1 MLVVTI
7 PHPGVLTK
15 RTIDNHPKAAHGLPF
30 PLEPNM
36 KSMNLFA
43 QIAKIDESK
52 HEVWGVATAEVVDKE
67 GEIFDYDS
75 SKPYFK
81 NWSDEISKAT
91 DGKSLG
97 NVREMHVP
105 SAVGKLVAIAFD
117 DDMKQIRVGACIVD
131 GVAWQKCILGVY
143 TGFSIGGAYVK
154 SWKDGEFVRFT
165 ANPIEISVVDNPCVP
180 GAHFTAVKADG
191 TCEVRKFTHTSG
203 GTDPALKIGARH
215 SKATTAH
222 LEAIKSCMDKM
233 AENHEEVATH
243 MDALLDTDAAAA
255 TTRSASAHMKKI
267 PGDPR
272 SGVKTGDQSTM
283 LEANDKAQLEKA
295 RAGSASALA
304 KLAEM
309 EQEVAGLRS
318 EMESNNQ
325 EIQRSLSN
333 LLSLIEKFVSPQ
345 QFTGRVARTGVPTQ
359 TVTKE
364 DDARPALAKSAGE
377 PSVHELLKRTLQQ
390 PQPASVYLR

>member
-1 MLVVTI
+1 
-7 PHPGVLTK
+7 
-15 RTIDNHPKAAHGLPF
+15 
-30 PLEPNM
+30 M

-52 HEVWGVATAEVVDKE
+52 HEVWGVATAEIVDKE

-81 NWSDEISKAT
+81 SWSDEIAKAT

-97 NVREMHVP
+97 NVREMHEP

-117 DDMKQIRVGACIVD
+117 DDLKQIRVGARIVD
-131 GVAWQKCILGVY
+131 GVAWQKCMLGVY
-143 TGFSIGGAYVK
+143 TGFSIGGAYVNA
-154 SWKDGEFVRFT
+154 WKDGEYVRFT
-165 ANPIEISVVDNPCVP
+165 ASPVEISVVDNPCVP

-191 TCEVRKFTHTSG
+191 TCEVRKFSHAT
-203 GTDPALKIGARH
+203 PAQ
-215 SKATTAH
+215 T
-222 LEAIKSCMDKM
+222 
-233 AENHEEVATH
+233 
-243 MDALLDTDAAAA
+243 
-255 TTRSASAHMKKI
+255 KKI
-267 PGDPR
+267 PGGPR

-295 RAGSASALA
+295 RASSASALA

-333 LLSLIEKFVSPQ
+333 LLSLVEKLVSPQ
-345 QFTGRVARTGVPTQ
+345 ESTGRVARTGVPTH

>member
-1 MLVVTI
+1 MLVVTT

-36 KSMNLFA
+36 KSINLFA

-67 GEIFDYDS
+67 GEIFDYQS

-97 NVREMHVP
+97 NVREMHEP

-117 DDMKQIRVGACIVD
+117 DDMKQIRVGARIVD
-131 GVAWQKCILGVY
+131 AVAWQKCMLGVY

-154 SWKDGEFVRFT
+154 SWKDGEYVRFT
-165 ANPIEISVVDNPCVP
+165 ANPVEISVVDNPCVP

-191 TCEVRKFTHTSG
+191 TCEVRKFTRA
-203 GTDPALKIGARH
+203 DARADDALKIGARH
-215 SKATTAH
+215 SKATMAH
-222 LEAIKSCMDKM
+222 LDAIKDCMDKM
-233 AENHEEVATH
+233 AENHEEAATH
-243 MDALLDTDAAAA
+243 MDALLETDNAA
-255 TTRSASAHMKKI
+255 TRSVSADMKKI

-333 LLSLIEKFVSPQ
+333 LLSLVEKFVSPQ
-345 QFTGRVARTGVPTQ
+345 ESSARVARTGVPTQ
-359 TVTKE
+359 TITKE
-364 DDARPALAKSAGE
+364 DDARPVLAKSAGE
-377 PSVHELLKRTLQQ
+377 ASVHELLKRTLQQ

>member
-1 MLVVTI
+1 
-7 PHPGVLTK
+7 
-15 RTIDNHPKAAHGLPF
+15 
-30 PLEPNM
+30 M

-52 HEVWGVATAEVVDKE
+52 HEVWGVATAEIVDKE

-81 NWSDEISKAT
+81 NWSAEIAKAT

-117 DDMKQIRVGACIVD
+117 DDLKQIRVGARIVD
-131 GVAWQKCILGVY
+131 SVAWQKCMLGVY
-143 TGFSIGGAYVK
+143 TGFSIGGAYVDA
-154 SWKDGEFVRFT
+154 WKDGEYVRFT
-165 ANPIEISVVDNPCVP
+165 ANPVEISVVDNPCVP

-191 TCEVRKFTHTSG
+191 TCEVRKFTARTHQ
-203 GTDPALKIGARH
+203 ALKAGARH
-215 SKATTAH
+215 SKATLAH
-222 LEAIKSCMDKM
+222 LDAIKTCMDKM
-233 AENHEEVATH
+233 AENHEEAATH
-243 MDALLDTDAAAA
+243 MDALLDTGDAAAA
-255 TTRSASAHMKKI
+255 RAASADMKKI
-267 PGDPR
+267 PGDSR
-272 SGVKTGDQSTM
+272 SGAKTGDQSTM

-295 RAGSASALA
+295 RASSASALA

-318 EMESNNQ
+318 EIESNNQ
-325 EIQRSLSN
+325 EIQRSLTN
-333 LLSLIEKFVSPQ
+333 LLSLVEKLVSPQ
-345 QFTGRVARTGVPTQ
+345 ESMGRVARTGVPTQ

-364 DDARPALAKSAGE
+364 DDARPALAKSAGD
-377 PSVHELLKRTLQQ
+377 PSVHELLKRTLQK
-390 PQPASVYLR
+390 PQPASAYLR

>member
-1 MLVVTI
+1 
-7 PHPGVLTK
+7 
-15 RTIDNHPKAAHGLPF
+15 
-30 PLEPNM
+30 M

-52 HEVWGVATAEVVDKE
+52 HEVWGVATAEIVDKE

-81 NWSDEISKAT
+81 NWSDEIAKAT

-117 DDMKQIRVGACIVD
+117 DDLKQIRVGARIVD
-131 GVAWQKCILGVY
+131 SVAWQKCMLGVY
-143 TGFSIGGAYVK
+143 TGFSIGGAYVDA
-154 SWKDGEFVRFT
+154 WKDGEYVRFT
-165 ANPIEISVVDNPCVP
+165 ANPVEISVVDNPCVP

-191 TCEVRKFTHTSG
+191 TCEVRKFTRING
-203 GTDPALKIGARH
+203 GTNQALKIGARH
-215 SKATTAH
+215 SKATLAH
-222 LEAIKSCMDKM
+222 LDAIKSCMDKM
-233 AENHEEVATH
+233 AENYEEAATH
-243 MDALLDTDAAAA
+243 MDALLDTGDAAAA
-255 TTRSASAHMKKI
+255 RAASADMKKI

-272 SGVKTGDQSTM
+272 FGAKTGDQSTM

-295 RAGSASALA
+295 RASSASALA

-318 EMESNNQ
+318 EIESNNQ
-325 EIQRSLSN
+325 EIQRSLTN
-333 LLSLIEKFVSPQ
+333 LLSLVEKLVSPQ
-345 QFTGRVARTGVPTQ
+345 ESTGRVARTGVPTQ

-364 DDARPALAKSAGE
+364 DDARPALAKSGGD
-377 PSVHELLKRTLQQ
+377 PSVHELLKRTLQK
-390 PQPASVYLR
+390 PQPASAYLR

>member
-1 MLVVTI
+1 
-7 PHPGVLTK
+7 
-15 RTIDNHPKAAHGLPF
+15 
-30 PLEPNM
+30 M

-52 HEVWGVATAEVVDKE
+52 HEVWGVATAEIVDKE

-81 NWSDEISKAT
+81 NWSDQIAKAT

-117 DDMKQIRVGACIVD
+117 DDLKQIRVGARIVD
-131 GVAWQKCILGVY
+131 SVAWQKCMLGVY
-143 TGFSIGGAYVK
+143 TGFSIGGAYVDA
-154 SWKDGEFVRFT
+154 WKDGEYVRFT
-165 ANPIEISVVDNPCVP
+165 ANPVEISVVDNPCVP

-191 TCEVRKFTHTSG
+191 TCEVRKFTARTHQ
-203 GTDPALKIGARH
+203 ALKIGARH
-215 SKATTAH
+215 SKATLAH
-222 LEAIKSCMDKM
+222 LDAIKSCMDKM
-233 AENHEEVATH
+233 AVNHEEAATH
-243 MDALLDTDAAAA
+243 MDALLDTGDAAAA
-255 TTRSASAHMKKI
+255 RAASADMKKI
-267 PGDPR
+267 PDDPR
-272 SGVKTGDQSTM
+272 SGAKTGDQSTM

-295 RAGSASALA
+295 RAGSAAALA

-318 EMESNNQ
+318 EIESNNQ
-325 EIQRSLSN
+325 EIQRSLTN
-333 LLSLIEKFVSPQ
+333 LLSLVEKLVSPQ
-345 QFTGRVARTGVPTQ
+345 ESTGRVARTGVPTQ
-359 TVTKE
+359 TITKE

-377 PSVHELLKRTLQQ
+377 PSVHELLKRTLQK
-390 PQPASVYLR
+390 PQPASAYLR

>member
-1 MLVVTI
+1 MS
-7 PHPGVLTK
+7 
-15 RTIDNHPKAAHGLPF
+15 AAFSFGA
-30 PLEPNM
+30 NM
-36 KSMNLFA
+36 KSLNLFA

-52 HEVWGVATAEVVDKE
+52 HEVWGVATAEIVDKE

-81 NWSDEISKAT
+81 CWSDEISKAT

-97 NVREMHVP
+97 NVREMHAP

-117 DDMKQIRVGACIVD
+117 DDMKQIRVGARIVD
-131 GVAWQKCILGVY
+131 SMAWQKCMLGVY
-143 TGFSIGGAYVK
+143 TGFSIGGAYVN
-154 SWKDGEFVRFT
+154 SWKDGEYVRFT
-165 ANPIEISVVDNPCVP
+165 ANPVEISVVDNPCVP

-191 TCEVRKFTHTSG
+191 TCEVRKFTVAAGAHQVV
-203 GTDPALKIGARH
+203 KIGARH
-215 SKATTAH
+215 SKATLAH
-222 LEAIKSCMDKM
+222 LDAIKDCMEKM
-233 AENHEEVATH
+233 AQNHEEAATH
-243 MDALLDTDAAAA
+243 VDALLDTDDAAA
-255 TTRSASAHMKKI
+255 TRAAFPGMKKI
-267 PGDPR
+267 PGDSR
-272 SGVKTGDQSTM
+272 SGAKTGDQSTM

-318 EMESNNQ
+318 EIESNNQ
-325 EIQRSLSN
+325 EIQRSLTN
-333 LLSLIEKFVSPQ
+333 LLSLVEKLVSPQ
-345 QFTGRVARTGVPTQ
+345 ESGSLVERGRVARTGVPTQ

-377 PSVHELLKRTLQQ
+377 PSVHELLKRTLQK
-390 PQPASVYLR
+390 PQLASVYLR

>member
-1 MLVVTI
+1 
-7 PHPGVLTK
+7 
-15 RTIDNHPKAAHGLPF
+15 
-30 PLEPNM
+30 M
-36 KSMNLFA
+36 KTVNLFA
-43 QIAKIDESK
+43 QIAKIDELL
-52 HEVWGVATAEVVDKE
+52 HEVWGVATAEVIDKE

-81 NWSDEISKAT
+81 SWSDEISKAT

-97 NVREMHVP
+97 NVREMHEP

-117 DDMKQIRVGACIVD
+117 DDLKQIRVGARIVD
-131 GVAWQKCILGVY
+131 SVAWQKCMLGVY

-154 SWKDGEFVRFT
+154 AWKDGEYVRFT
-165 ANPIEISVVDNPCVP
+165 ANPVEISVVDNPCVP
-180 GAHFTAVKADG
+180 GAHFTAVKVDG
-191 TCEVRKFTHTSG
+191 TCEVRKFTR
-203 GTDPALKIGARH
+203 TDARADQALKIGARH
-215 SKATTAH
+215 SKATLAH
-222 LEAIKSCMDKM
+222 LGAIKTCMDKM
-233 AENHEEVATH
+233 AQNHEEAATYI
-243 MDALLDTDAAAA
+243 DALLDTGDAVTNAA
-255 TTRSASAHMKKI
+255 SPGMKKI
-267 PGDPR
+267 PGDSR
-272 SGVKTGDQSTM
+272 SGAKTGDQSTM

-333 LLSLIEKFVSPQ
+333 LLSLVEKLVSPQ
-345 QFTGRVARTGVPTQ
+345 ESSARVARTGIPTH

-364 DDARPALAKSAGE
+364 DDARPAMAKSAGE
-377 PSVHELLKRTLQQ
+377 SSVHELLKRTLQK

>member
-1 MLVVTI
+1 
-7 PHPGVLTK
+7 
-15 RTIDNHPKAAHGLPF
+15 
-30 PLEPNM
+30 M
-36 KSMNLFA
+36 KSLKLFA
-43 QIAKIDESK
+43 QIAKIDELL
-52 HEVWGVATAEVVDKE
+52 HEVWGVATAEVIDKE
-67 GEIFDYDS
+67 GEIFDYAS
-75 SKPYFK
+75 SKPYFEK
-81 NWSDEISKAT
+81 WSDEIAKAT

-97 NVREMHVP
+97 NVREMHAP
-105 SAVGKLVAIAFD
+105 SAVGKLVAISFD
-117 DDMKQIRVGACIVD
+117 DQVKQIIVGARIVD
-131 GVAWQKCILGVY
+131 SEAWQKCLLGVY

-154 SWKDGEFVRFT
+154 AWKDGEYVRFT
-165 ANPIEISVVDNPCVP
+165 ANPVEISVVDNPCVP

-191 TCEVRKFTHTSG
+191 TCEVRKFTRADAR
-203 GTDPALKIGARH
+203 TDQALKIGARH
-215 SKATTAH
+215 SKATLAH
-222 LEAIKSCMDKM
+222 LGAIKDCMEKM
-233 AENHEEVATH
+233 AQSNEEAATH
-243 MDALLDTDAAAA
+243 VDALLNTDDAAA
-255 TTRSASAHMKKI
+255 TRAASPGMKKI
-267 PGDPR
+267 PGDSR
-272 SGVKTGDQSTM
+272 SGIKTGDQSTM

-333 LLSLIEKFVSPQ
+333 LLSLVEKLVSPQ
-345 QFTGRVARTGVPTQ
+345 ESAGRVARTGVPTQ

-364 DDARPALAKSAGE
+364 DDARPALAKTAGE

>member
-1 MLVVTI
+1 
-7 PHPGVLTK
+7 
-15 RTIDNHPKAAHGLPF
+15 
-30 PLEPNM
+30 M
-36 KSMNLFA
+36 KSLKLFA
-43 QIAKIDESK
+43 QIAKIDELL
-52 HEVWGVATAEVVDKE
+52 HEVWGVATAEVIDKE
-67 GEIFDYDS
+67 GEIFDYAS
-75 SKPYFK
+75 SKPYFEK
-81 NWSDEISKAT
+81 WSDEIAKAS

-97 NVREMHVP
+97 NVREMHAP
-105 SAVGKLVAIAFD
+105 SAVGKLVAISFD
-117 DDMKQIRVGACIVD
+117 DQVKQITVGARIVD
-131 GVAWQKCILGVY
+131 SEAWQKCLLGVY

-154 SWKDGEFVRFT
+154 AWKDGEYVRFT
-165 ANPIEISVVDNPCVP
+165 ANPVEISVVDNPCVP

-191 TCEVRKFTHTSG
+191 TCEVRKFTRA
-203 GTDPALKIGARH
+203 DARMDQALKIGARH
-215 SKATTAH
+215 SKATLAH
-222 LEAIKSCMDKM
+222 LDAIKDCMEKM
-233 AENHEEVATH
+233 AQNHEEAATH
-243 MDALLDTDAAAA
+243 VDALLDTDDAAA
-255 TTRSASAHMKKI
+255 TRAASPGMKKI
-267 PGDPR
+267 PGDSR
-272 SGVKTGDQSTM
+272 SGIKTGDQSTM

-333 LLSLIEKFVSPQ
+333 LLSLVEKLVSPQ
-345 QFTGRVARTGVPTQ
+345 ESAGRVARTGVPTQ

>member
-1 MLVVTI
+1 
-7 PHPGVLTK
+7 
-15 RTIDNHPKAAHGLPF
+15 
-30 PLEPNM
+30 M

-43 QIAKIDESK
+43 QIAKIDELK

-81 NWSDEISKAT
+81 GWSDEISKAT

-97 NVREMHVP
+97 NVREMHEP

-117 DDMKQIRVGACIVD
+117 DDLKQIRVGARIVD
-131 GVAWQKCILGVY
+131 GVAWQKCMLGVY

-154 SWKDGEFVRFT
+154 AWKDGEYVRFT
-165 ANPIEISVVDNPCVP
+165 ASPVEISVVDNPCMP

-191 TCEVRKFTHTSG
+191 TCEVRKFTRAGG
-203 GTDPALKIGARH
+203 GTDQALKIGARH
-215 SKATTAH
+215 SKATMAH
-222 LEAIKSCMDKM
+222 LDAIKTCIDKM
-233 AENHEEVATH
+233 AQSHEEAATH
-243 MDALLDTDAAAA
+243 MDALLDTDETA
-255 TTRSASAHMKKI
+255 RSASAHMKKI

-272 SGVKTGDQSTM
+272 SGIKTGDQSTM

-295 RAGSASALA
+295 RASSASALA

-333 LLSLIEKFVSPQ
+333 LLSLVEKFVSPQ
-345 QFTGRVARTGVPTQ
+345 ESTGRVARTGVPTQ

>member
-1 MLVVTI
+1 MS
-7 PHPGVLTK
+7 
-15 RTIDNHPKAAHGLPF
+15 AAFSFGA
-30 PLEPNM
+30 NM
-36 KSMNLFA
+36 KSLNLFA

-52 HEVWGVATAEVVDKE
+52 HEVWGVATAEIVDKE
-67 GEIFDYDS
+67 GEIFDYSS

-81 NWSDEISKAT
+81 SWSDEISKAT

-97 NVREMHVP
+97 NVREMHAP

-117 DDMKQIRVGACIVD
+117 DDLKQIRVGARIVD
-131 GVAWQKCILGVY
+131 NVAWQKCMLGVY

-154 SWKDGEFVRFT
+154 SWKDGEYVRFT
-165 ANPIEISVVDNPCVP
+165 ANPVEISVVDNPCVP

-191 TCEVRKFTHTSG
+191 TCEVRKFTTASG
-203 GTDPALKIGARH
+203 AHQVAKIGARH
-215 SKATTAH
+215 SKATLAH
-222 LEAIKSCMDKM
+222 LDAIKDCMEKM
-233 AENHEEVATH
+233 AQNHEEAATH
-243 MDALLDTDAAAA
+243 LDALLDTDDAAA
-255 TTRSASAHMKKI
+255 TRAAFPGMKKI
-267 PGDPR
+267 PGDSR
-272 SGVKTGDQSTM
+272 SGAKTGDQSTM

-318 EMESNNQ
+318 EIESNNQ
-325 EIQRSLSN
+325 EIQRSLTN
-333 LLSLIEKFVSPQ
+333 LFSLVEKLVSPQ
-345 QFTGRVARTGVPTQ
+345 ESGSLVERGRVARTGVPTQ

>member
-1 MLVVTI
+1 MFKLAQNLNRCHPERHARRKLSAIFGTI
-7 PHPGVLTK
+7 THQGSPT
-15 RTIDNHPKAAHGLPF
+15 AAFSFGA
-30 PLEPNM
+30 NM

-52 HEVWGVATAEVVDKE
+52 HEVWGVATAEIVDKE
-67 GEIFDYDS
+67 GEIFDYQS

-81 NWSDEISKAT
+81 RWSDEISKAT

-97 NVREMHVP
+97 NVREMHEP

-117 DDMKQIRVGACIVD
+117 DDLKQIRVGARIVD
-131 GVAWQKCILGVY
+131 SVAWQKCMLGVY
-143 TGFSIGGAYVK
+143 TGFSIGGAYVDA
-154 SWKDGEFVRFT
+154 WKDGEYVRFT
-165 ANPIEISVVDNPCVP
+165 ANPVEISVVDNPCVP

-191 TCEVRKFTHTSG
+191 TCEVRKFTHR
-203 GTDPALKIGARH
+203 TDI
-215 SKATTAH
+215 
-222 LEAIKSCMDKM
+222 
-233 AENHEEVATH
+233 N
-243 MDALLDTDAAAA
+243 
-255 TTRSASAHMKKI
+255 KI
-267 PGDPR
+267 PGDSR
-272 SGVKTGDQSTM
+272 SGAKTGDQSTM

-295 RAGSASALA
+295 RASSASALA

-325 EIQRSLSN
+325 EIQRSLTN
-333 LLSLIEKFVSPQ
+333 LLSLVEKLVSPQ
-345 QFTGRVARTGVPTQ
+345 ESSARVARTGVPTQ

-364 DDARPALAKSAGE
+364 NDARPALAKSAGE
-377 PSVHELLKRTLQQ
+377 PTVHELLKRTLQQ

>member
-1 MLVVTI
+1 
-7 PHPGVLTK
+7 
-15 RTIDNHPKAAHGLPF
+15 
-30 PLEPNM
+30 M

-52 HEVWGVATAEVVDKE
+52 HEVWGVATAEIVDKE
-67 GEIFDYDS
+67 GEIFDYES

-81 NWSDEISKAT
+81 RWSDEISKAT

-97 NVREMHVP
+97 NVREMHEP

-117 DDMKQIRVGACIVD
+117 DDLKQIRVGARIVD
-131 GVAWQKCILGVY
+131 SVAWQKCMLGVY

-154 SWKDGEFVRFT
+154 AWKDGEYVRFT
-165 ANPIEISVVDNPCVP
+165 ASPVEISVVDNPCVP

-191 TCEVRKFTHTSG
+191 TCEVRKFTHTAR
-203 GTDPALKIGARH
+203 PALA
-215 SKATTAH
+215 
-222 LEAIKSCMDKM
+222 D
-233 AENHEEVATH
+233 
-243 MDALLDTDAAAA
+243 
-255 TTRSASAHMKKI
+255 MKKI

-272 SGVKTGDQSTM
+272 SGAKTGDQSTM

-295 RAGSASALA
+295 RASSASALA

-325 EIQRSLSN
+325 EIQRSLTN
-333 LLSLIEKFVSPQ
+333 LLSLVEKLVSPQ
-345 QFTGRVARTGVPTQ
+345 ESTGRVARTGVPTH